1 MKASVAQLAPV
12 WMDRKATV
20 AKAAAVVAEAGRAG
34 SGLIAFGEAV
44 VPGYPIWLEKT
55 GGAEFDSAYQKKV
68 HALYVDQAVVVPP
81 AGESCEAM
89 GGHLKPLGEAAADTG
104 CCVIVGVVERA
115 LDRGGHSLYCS
126 RVMIGGAGASAGKVL
141 SVHRKLMPT
150 YEERLCWSVGDGA
163 GLVVHEVGGFA
174 VGALNCW
181 ENWLPLARAALHAQ
195 GENVHAMIW
204 PGARRNTE
212 LLTRSVA
219 FEGRSYVLSAS
230 GLLRPSDVPAGFPG
244 RDRLVHGVAD
254 GDFYC
259 DGGSCIAGPDGEWL
273 VEPQV
278 GEEGVYSAE
287 LDLAVVRG
295 ERQNLDIS
303 GHYSRPDVLQLVVN
317 RERQRV

>member
-1 MKASVAQLAPV
+1 
-12 WMDRKATV
+12 MDRDTTV
-20 AKAAAVVAEAGRAG
+20 AKAANMVHRAGRQGA
-34 SGLIAFGEAV
+34 GLIAFGEAV
-44 VPGYPIWLEKT
+44 VPGYPIWLDKT
-55 GGAEFDSAYQKKV
+55 GGAEFDNAYQKQV
-68 HALYVDQAVVVPP
+68 HAMYVDQAVVVPP
-81 AGESCEAM
+81 AGESCDAL
-89 GGHLKPLGEAAADTG
+89 GGHLAPLGQAAAETC

-126 RVMIGGAGASAGKVL
+126 RVMIGGSGDSAGRVL

-150 YEERLCWSVGDGA
+150 YEERLCWSIGDGA
-163 GLVVHEVGGFA
+163 GLVVHEVGGFT

-195 GENVHAMIW
+195 GENVHVMIW

-212 LLTRSVA
+212 LLTRSAA

-230 GLLRPSDVPAGFPG
+230 GLLRARDVPTGFPG
-244 RDRLVHGVAD
+244 RDRLVHGMAE

-259 DGGSCIAGPDGEWL
+259 DGGSCIAGPDGRWI

-278 GEEGVYSAE
+278 GEEGLHYAE

-303 GHYSRPDVLQLVVN
+303 GHYSRPDVLRLVVK
-317 RERQRV
+317 RDRQQL